1 MSLNLRAFAML
12 AATALLVPAAPRSE
26 RYLVWLEDP
35 PAAALAS
42 AKEDLPAAR
51 RAVAAGQE
59 RHRLALAARG
69 AEVYGASDTLLNALY
84 VNATED
90 QARQLTALPGITA
103 VLRMAPIRRH
113 LNRALD
119 LMNTTAAWNNLGGQ
133 GNAGAGTRIAIL
145 DTGID
150 QNHPMMR
157 DPALIAPAGFPRGD
171 AAFTN
176 SKVIVARSYVELV
189 ARFGGRLEDFRPDDL
204 SPRDRVGKG
213 TALASLAAGA
223 GADSPFGRVS
233 GVAPKAWL
241 GNYKIFGSPGV
252 NDETFIDAVLQ
263 ALTDAVQDGMDV
275 ALLSFGTNP
284 ASWTLADTGQVCG
297 RPTGS
302 ACDPFATAVEN
313 AARTGLT
320 VVTSAGNDGDFGVRF
335 PALNSINSPGSAP
348 AAITV
353 GATTNS
359 HLVLQTVRTNAP
371 NAPAELNPGYGL
383 FADGPRPGSPLTRRL
398 RAAPGDG
405 RACAALPAGSLAG
418 SIVLIERGDCLF
430 YTKAAN
436 AAAAG
441 ADAVIL
447 YRNNDSSFPLRIT
460 GVATAGIPV
469 FGTGGPAGRA
479 LKTLAAGDV
488 QVTLNPAF
496 AEVTGVEFDTVA
508 AFSSR
513 GPNINALELKPELA
527 AVGTDL
533 LFATQ
538 TFDPNGDLWS
548 ATGWAT
554 GQGTS
559 FSAAFAAGAAALVK
573 QRNPRFTPAQ
583 VKSALANTA
592 TDAVDD
598 FDEAGV
604 RSRARVTAIGGGK
617 LDIGRAVQTNVT
629 AEPATLSFGRVT
641 AVPVNRTL
649 RLTNTSSGSLSL
661 ALAITRRDP
670 DSRGQLSLSS
680 TSVNLGAGQ
689 STDITVRLQGTAPT
703 AGSYEGAITIT
714 GGAVP
719 LRVPFLYLVSDNQAF
734 NMLSIFP
741 LPFVN
746 DQGRQ
751 QRLGLKITDRF
762 GLPVSRAATRF
773 TPADGIDR
781 AQATTDDLGISEAV
795 SRAFP
800 NPGEFSFRAES
811 GSLSLFFDG
820 RVRTAPAIAAGGVT
834 NAASFELG
842 GGLAPGSYLSIFGA
856 GLSEA
861 QSVFT
866 TPYLPVSLAG
876 VSVSF
881 DDASRSLSLPGRLHF
896 VRPDQVNVQIPWE
909 LAGSR
914 SVQVKVSIGASQSA
928 LVTVPVALVSPGF
941 FEFQD
946 GANRV
951 AAARDETNAIVTAAN
966 PVQRGRVIQFFL
978 NGLGAVDQTPASGE
992 ITPGDRLTRTTAQ
1005 PVVTIGG
1012 QPAAVQFS
1020 GMTPFNVGLYQV
1032 NAVVPAGIGT
1042 GVQPV
1047 TLTINGVAAKQT
1059 QISVR

>member
-1 MSLNLRAFAML
+1 MPMISRAFAL
-12 AATALLVPAAPRSE
+12 SVAAALLLAAAPRSE
-26 RYLVWLEDP
+26 RYLVWLADP
-35 PAAALAS
+35 PAAAVA
-42 AKEDLPAAR
+42 AKNDLPAAR
-51 RAVAAGQE
+51 RAVAAAQDPIRRAIE
-59 RHRLALAARG
+59 DRG
-69 AEVYGASDTLLNALY
+69 ARVYGSSDTLLNALF
-84 VNATED
+84 VTATGEE
-90 QARQLTALPGITA
+90 ARQLAGVPGVLA
-103 VLRMAPIRRH
+103 VQRMSPIRRH

-119 LMNTTAAWNNLGGQ
+119 LMNATAAWNNLGGQ

-150 QNHPMMR
+150 HNHPMMR
-157 DPALIAPAGFPRGD
+157 DPALTPPAGFPRGD

-176 SKVIVARSYVELV
+176 SKVIVARSYVEIV

-223 GADSPFGRVS
+223 PADSPFGRVS
-233 GVAPKAWL
+233 GIAPKAWL

-252 NDETFIDAVLQ
+252 NDETYIDAVLQ
-263 ALTDAVQDGMDV
+263 ALSDAALDGMDV

-284 ASWTLADTGQVCG
+284 ASWTLSDTGNVCG
-297 RPTGS
+297 RPAGS
-302 ACDPFATAVEN
+302 PCDPFAAAVEN
-313 AARTGLT
+313 AARAGLT

-359 HLVLQTVRTNAP
+359 HLVFQTVRTSAP
-371 NAPAELNPGYGL
+371 NPPAELNPGYGL
-383 FADGPRPGSPLTRRL
+383 FGDGPVPAAPLTRRL

-418 SIVLIERGDCLF
+418 SIALIERGDCLF
-430 YTKAAN
+430 FTKVAN

-441 ADAVIL
+441 ADAVII
-447 YRNNDSSFPLRIT
+447 YRTGDSSFPIRLT
-460 GVATAGIPV
+460 GLATTAIPA
-469 FGTGGPAGRA
+469 FSTGGPAGRA
-479 LKTLAAGDV
+479 LRALAAGDV
-488 QVTLNPAF
+488 QVTLNPAL

-533 LFATQ
+533 VFATQ
-538 TFDPNGDLWS
+538 TYDPNGDLWS

-559 FSAAFAAGAAALVK
+559 FAAAFAAGAAALVK

-592 TDAVDD
+592 SDAVDD

-617 LDIGRAVQTNVT
+617 LDLGRAVQTNVT
-629 AEPATLSFGRVT
+629 VEPATLSFGRVT
-641 AVPVNRTL
+641 AVPVTRTL
-649 RLTNTSSGSLSL
+649 RVTNTSSGALNLSL
-661 ALAITRRDP
+661 GVSRRDP
-670 DSRGQLSLSS
+670 DARGQLALSS
-680 TSVNLGAGQ
+680 SSVSLGAGQ
-689 STDITVRLQGTAPT
+689 SAEITVRLQGSVPA

-719 LRVPFLYLVSDNQAF
+719 LRVPFLYLVSDNQPF
-734 NMLSIFP
+734 NLLSIYP

-751 QRLGLKITDRF
+751 QRIGLKVTDRY
-762 GLPVSRAATRF
+762 GLPVANAATRF
-773 TPADGIDR
+773 TPSDGIDR
-781 AQATTDDLGISEAV
+781 ATPNSDALGISEAF
-795 SRAFP
+795 SRPFP
-800 NPGEFSFRAES
+800 GTGEYSFRAEA

-820 RVRTAPAIAAGGVT
+820 RVRPAPAIAAGGVV
-834 NAASFELG
+834 NAASFEPG
-842 GGLAPGSYLSIFGA
+842 AGLAPGSYLSIFGTA
-856 GLSEA
+856 LSEA
-861 QSVFT
+861 QRFFA

-881 DDASRSLSLPGRLHF
+881 DDTARGVSVPGRLHF

-909 LAGSR
+909 LTGSR
-914 SVQVKVSIGASQSA
+914 SAQLKVSIGASQSA
-928 LVTVPVALVSPGF
+928 LVTIPIAAVSPGF

-951 AAARDETNAIVTAAN
+951 AAARDEANAVVTAAN

-978 NGLGAVDQTPASGE
+978 NGLGAVDQTLVSGE
-992 ITPGDRLTRTTAQ
+992 VTPGDRLTRTVAQ

-1032 NAVVPAGIGT
+1032 NVVVPAGSGT
-1042 GVQPV
+1042 GLQPV
-1047 TLTINGVAAKQT
+1047 TLSINGVAAKPT